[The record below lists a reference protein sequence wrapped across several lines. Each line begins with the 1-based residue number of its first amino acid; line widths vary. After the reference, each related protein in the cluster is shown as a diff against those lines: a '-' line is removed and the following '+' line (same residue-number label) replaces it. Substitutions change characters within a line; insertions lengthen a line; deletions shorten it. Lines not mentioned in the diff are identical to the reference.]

1 MGRKS
6 KNPIVLSD
14 KEREGMSVEEQAQTA
29 SYEAHSAENVRK
41 EKKDRKKKSLSR
53 EILRFVIVGVICT
66 LIDFLVQF
74 LLLWVFETNLSTYE
88 GWGSYVAFAI
98 AVTVAFLVANAVN
111 FLFSRFFVFQN
122 VDEKADTKSPK
133 AFLIYLGLGAGGWLI
148 GVGLQELG
156 VWICQEF
163 LAIPNLSL
171 DIVNAFDDVLA
182 GGVIGE
188 AFWAFLVIFCTKT
201 IVTMIYNYVTRK
213 LVIFRAP
220 KGETETF
227 HPVDIDI
234 PVEETSPAP
243 TEKKEEAPAPKGA
256 ANPSSGG
263 ASAPVKEPL
272 VTVGNFRTM
281 FREELERLFG
291 PGKKRAD
298 VGTGW
303 RIVYEELEA
312 FDKEHPELVKKGK
325 EEN

>member
-14 KEREGMSVEEQAQTA
+14 KEREGMTVEEQAQTA
-29 SYEAHSAENVRK
+29 SYEAQSAENVRK
-41 EKKDRKKKSLSR
+41 EKKERKKKSLSR

-66 LIDFLVQF
+66 AIDFLVQM
-74 LLLWVFETNLSTYE
+74 LLFWVFENNLSQYE

-122 VDEKADTKSPK
+122 VDEKADTKSGK

-156 VWICQEF
+156 VWICQSYLGIE
-163 LAIPNLSL
+163 NLSL
-171 DIVNAFDDVLA
+171 DIVNAFDGVLA

-188 AFWAFLVIFCTKT
+188 AFWAFVVIFCVKT
-201 IVTMIYNYVTRK
+201 LVTMVYNYITRK

-220 KGETETF
+220 KKEEETF
-227 HPVDIDI
+227 HPVDLDI
-234 PVEETSPAP
+234 PAEEPSQATSQ
-243 TEKKEEAPAPKGA
+243 KEEAASIKGGDV
-256 ANPSSGG
+256 SSGG
-263 ASAPVKEPL
+263 TPAPVKEPL
-272 VTVGNFRTM
+272 VTVGNFRTI

-325 EEN
+325 EGN

>member
-14 KEREGMSVEEQAQTA
+14 KEREGMTVEEQAQTA
-29 SYEAHSAENVRK
+29 SYEARSAENVRK
-41 EKKDRKKKSLSR
+41 EEKERKKKSLSR

-66 LIDFLVQF
+66 IIDFLVQMLF
-74 LLLWVFETNLSTYE
+74 FWIFENNLSTYE

-122 VDEKADTKSPK
+122 VDEKADTKSGK
-133 AFLIYLGLGAGGWLI
+133 AFLIYLALGAGGWLI

-156 VWICQEF
+156 VWICQSYLGIE
-163 LAIPNLSL
+163 NLSL
-171 DIVNAFDDVLA
+171 DIVNAFDGVLA

-188 AFWAFLVIFCTKT
+188 AFWAFVVIFCVKT
-201 IVTMIYNYVTRK
+201 VVTMVYNYVTRK

-220 KGETETF
+220 KNEAETF
-227 HPVDIDI
+227 HPVELDI
-234 PVEETSPAP
+234 PAEESSQPASQ
-243 TEKKEEAPAPKGA
+243 KEEPASSKDGDATSAP
-256 ANPSSGG
+256 
-263 ASAPVKEPL
+263 APVKEPL
-272 VTVGNFRTM
+272 VTVGNFRTI

-291 PGKKRAD
+291 PGKKKAD

-325 EEN
+325 EGN

>member
-14 KEREGMSVEEQAQTA
+14 KEREGMTVEEQAQTA
-29 SYEAHSAENVRK
+29 SYEARSAENVRK
-41 EKKDRKKKSLSR
+41 EEKERKKKSLSR

-66 LIDFLVQF
+66 IIDFLVQMLF
-74 LLLWVFETNLSTYE
+74 FWIFENNLSTYE

-122 VDEKADTKSPK
+122 VDEKADTKSGK
-133 AFLIYLGLGAGGWLI
+133 AFLIYLALGAGGWLI

-156 VWICQEF
+156 VWICQSYLGIE
-163 LAIPNLSL
+163 NLSL
-171 DIVNAFDDVLA
+171 NIVNAFDGVLA

-188 AFWAFLVIFCTKT
+188 AFWAFVVIFCVKT
-201 IVTMIYNYVTRK
+201 VVTMVYNYVTRK

-220 KGETETF
+220 KNEEETF
-227 HPVDIDI
+227 HPVELDI
-234 PVEETSPAP
+234 PAEESSQPASQ
-243 TEKKEEAPAPKGA
+243 KEEPASPKDGDATSAP
-256 ANPSSGG
+256 
-263 ASAPVKEPL
+263 APVKEPL
-272 VTVGNFRTM
+272 VTVGNFRTI

-291 PGKKRAD
+291 PGKKKAD

-325 EEN
+325 EGN

>member
-14 KEREGMSVEEQAQTA
+14 KEREGMTVEEQAQTA
-29 SYEAHSAENVRK
+29 SYEAQSAENVRK
-41 EKKDRKKKSLSR
+41 EKKERKKKSLSR

-66 LIDFLVQF
+66 IIDFLVQMLF
-74 LLLWVFETNLSTYE
+74 FWVFENNLSTQE

-122 VDEKADTKSPK
+122 VDEKADTKSGK

-156 VWICQEF
+156 VWICQSCLGIE
-163 LAIPNLSL
+163 NLSL
-171 DIVNAFDDVLA
+171 NIVNAFDGVLA

-188 AFWAFLVIFCTKT
+188 AFWAFVVIFCVKT
-201 IVTMIYNYVTRK
+201 LVTMVYNYITRK
-213 LVIFRAP
+213 LIIFRAP
-220 KGETETF
+220 KKEEETF
-227 HPVDIDI
+227 HPVDLDI
-234 PVEETSPAP
+234 PAEEPGQPAAQKEETSSPKAGDSASPTAP
-243 TEKKEEAPAPKGA
+243 
-256 ANPSSGG
+256 
-263 ASAPVKEPL
+263 APVKEPL
-272 VTVGNFRTM
+272 VTVGNFRTI

-325 EEN
+325 EGN